1 MTKDMTKGSAKT
13 GSRAARKTARAAGSR
28 TAKPSAETRKKR
40 SDTVAARRQAAQS
53 SRASHAEKG
62 LADLFEHALGDIY
75 YAEKKIY
82 KALPKMIKAADHP
95 DLVAAL
101 SAHREE
107 TAGHI
112 ETVEAVFEL
121 LGKRAKAQKCE
132 AIDGILEESEGLLED
147 FGPSMAADAAIIF
160 SCQAVEHYEITR
172 YGSLVAFAEALGMD
186 EAREH
191 LQSVLDQERAAD
203 TKLTELAEESVNA
216 AAADYD
222 EAEAEPEAA

>member
-40 SDTVAARRQAAQS
+40 SDTVAARRQAAHS